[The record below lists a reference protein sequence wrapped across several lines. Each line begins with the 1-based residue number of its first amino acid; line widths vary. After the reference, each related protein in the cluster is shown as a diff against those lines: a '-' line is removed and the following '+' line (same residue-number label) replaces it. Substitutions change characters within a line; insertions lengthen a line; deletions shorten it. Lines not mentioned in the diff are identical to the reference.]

1 MTPGDAV
8 GMLDRKLARDLW
20 RLRAQVLAIALL
32 VAVGVATFTGAL
44 STYRSLF
51 ESQQRTY
58 ETYRFA
64 HVFASLRRAP
74 EAVAGRL
81 EQIPG
86 VAEVETRV
94 ITSALLE
101 MEGIEEPARG
111 MLVSIPD
118 GAMPRMNRLF
128 LRTGR
133 LPDPGRPWE
142 VLVHEA
148 FAKAHRLVPGD
159 AIPAVVQGH
168 RQRLEIAGIA
178 LAPDF
183 IYAVSPGEM
192 LGDDR
197 RFGILW
203 MQRTAL
209 ARAADLDGAF
219 NDVSLRLAAGVRPA
233 EVIPAVDR
241 VLAPWGGPGAGGRD
255 RNISH
260 RYLSDEIRQLKGTA
274 VTVPALFL
282 GVAAFLLHVI
292 LSRVVATQR
301 EQIGTLKALGLT
313 HVEVGWHYARMM
325 GLVVLAGLGL
335 GLAGGLG
342 IGHWWTRLYAAFYRM
357 PLYVYRMDPDLLVGA
372 LAISLLASAM
382 GTRGALRQVLRIP
395 PAEAMRPAAP
405 PIYGESPLEALSR
418 RLSPMGRMVW
428 RNVGRRPV
436 RAALSGLGIAF
447 AVALLIA
454 GYMPVDAMNAMMDMQ
469 FGRVYREDVA
479 VTFTDPLD
487 SEAIRGLRDLPGVRV
502 VEPTRSVPVTFRAGH
517 RSYASA
523 LNGVPAGATLRRV
536 MDLEGRLAAVPGRG
550 VLLTQALADLLHVR
564 PGQAVEVEVLEGRRP
579 RNVLTVTGTV
589 QEPLGAQGWM
599 DLEAL
604 QGLLDDGATVSGA
617 AIRVDGGD
625 RASFFRSLRGMPRVA
640 GVVVLAAMRQN
651 FDQMMAQYMVAFAL
665 MLVALAG
672 LMAAGV
678 VYNTARVSL
687 AERERELASLR
698 VLGFT
703 RAEVFGVVLGEMIVH
718 VAIAL
723 PLGCLLG
730 YAFCRW
736 MLESLSNDL
745 YRVPLVQSPP
755 TYALAC
761 LVVVAM
767 TAVVAL
773 VVRRRVDRLDLVG
786 VLKTRE

>member
-1 MTPGDAV
+1 
-8 GMLDRKLARDLW
+8 MLDRKLARDLW
-20 RLRAQVLAIALL
+20 RLRAQALAIVLL
-32 VAVGVATFTGAL
+32 VAVGVSTFTGAL

-51 ESQQRTY
+51 ESQRRTY
-58 ETYRFA
+58 ETFRFA
-64 HVFASLRRAP
+64 HVFASLQRAP

-81 EQIPG
+81 QEIPG

-94 ITSALLE
+94 VAPALLE
-101 MEGIEEPARG
+101 VEGLPEPARA

-118 GAMPRMNRLF
+118 GRMPRLNRLF
-128 LRTGR
+128 LRAGR
-133 LPDPGRPWE
+133 LPEPDRPWE

-148 FAKAHRLVPGD
+148 FAKANRLAPGD
-159 AIPAVVQGH
+159 SLPAVVRGH
-168 RQRLEIAGIA
+168 RHRMEIVGVA

-197 RFGILW
+197 RFGIFW

-219 NDVSLRLAAGVRPA
+219 NDVSLRLADDARLP
-233 EVIPAVDR
+233 EVIAEVDR
-241 VLAPWGGPGAGGRD
+241 VLAPHGCPGAGGRD
-255 RNISH
+255 RHISH
-260 RYLSDEIRQLKGTA
+260 RYLSDEIRQLTGTA

-292 LSRVVATQR
+292 LSRGVAAQR

-313 HVEVGWHYARMM
+313 HGEVGWHYARMV
-325 GLVVLAGLGL
+325 GFVVIVGLGL

-342 IGHWWTRLYAAFYRM
+342 IGRWWTRLYATFYRM
-357 PLYVYRMDPDLLVGA
+357 PLSVYRMDPDLLVAALGISAAAGA
-372 LAISLLASAM
+372 L
-382 GTRGALRQVLRIP
+382 GTRIALRQVLRLP
-395 PAEAMRPAAP
+395 PAEAMRPPAP
-405 PIYGESPLEALSR
+405 PIYGPSLLEGMVPSR
-418 RLSPMGRMVW
+418 WLSPTGRMVL
-428 RNVGRRPV
+428 RNVGRRPA
-436 RAALSGLGIAF
+436 RAALSGLGISF
-447 AVALLIA
+447 AIALLIA
-454 GYMPVDAMNAMMDMQ
+454 GYMPVDAMDAMMDMQ

-479 VTFTDPLD
+479 VTFTDPLHPD
-487 SEAIRGLRDLPGVRV
+487 ALRGLEDLPGVRI
-502 VEPTRSVPVTFRAGH
+502 VEPFRSVPVTFRAGH
-517 RSYASA
+517 RSYATA
-523 LNGVPAGATLRRV
+523 LNGVPAGSRLRRV
-536 MDLEGRLAAVPGRG
+536 LDVQGRVAAIPGRG
-550 VLLTQALADLLHVR
+550 VLLTEALADLLHVS
-564 PGQAVEVEVLEGRRP
+564 PGQEVVVEVLEGRRP
-579 RNVLTVTGTV
+579 RLVLPVSGTV
-589 QEPLGAQGWM
+589 REPLGAQGWI

-604 QGLLDDGATVSGA
+604 QGMLDDGATVSGA

-625 RASFFRSLRGMPRVA
+625 RSSFFRSLRGMPRVA
-640 GVVVLAAMRQN
+640 GVVVLASMRRN
-651 FDQMMAQYMVAFAL
+651 FDQMMAQYLVAFAL

-703 RAEVFGVVLGEMIVH
+703 RAEVFRVILGEMIVH
-718 VAIAL
+718 VALAL

-736 MLESLSNDL
+736 MLESLANDL
-745 YRVPLVQSPP
+745 YRVPMVQSAP
-755 TYALAC
+755 TYVAAC

-767 TAVVAL
+767 TAAVAL
-773 VVRRRVDRLDLVG
+773 VVRRRVNRLDLVG